1 MNTVYDCGLWRRVR
15 DFLTAPFHS
24 PGTRLVM
31 RLRRRGVKVGRGV
44 VFRDAGSVTIDL
56 TRPSLVE
63 IGDYVDIN
71 VNFTIMTHDFA
82 SGVFLRKYGEL
93 VNSSGAVRLGN
104 NIYIGRDVTILK
116 GVTVGDNCV
125 IGLGSVVMHDV
136 PDNSV
141 VAGCPARVISSLDEY
156 FAKRK
161 SRCVAEAFEYARS
174 IRDRFG
180 RDPRPEDFWEEFP
193 LFVDGGRVDEYP
205 GIPVR
210 RQLGAAYAR
219 YVSSHRARFGGWDD
233 FMARAF
239 AQAGG
244 TAEDRESPPP
254 RLRFGMTA
262 ELCVDE
268 LFAMAGACAA

>member
-1 MNTVYDCGLWRRVR
+1 MKTRYDCGIVRRIK
-15 DFLTAPFHS
+15 DFVAAPFHS
-24 PGTRLVM
+24 PSTRLVA
-31 RLRRRGVKVGRGV
+31 RLRRSGVKVGRGV
-44 VFRDAGSVTIDL
+44 VFRDARSVTIDL

-63 IGDYVDIN
+63 IGDWVDIN

-116 GVTVGDNCV
+116 GVSVGDNCI

-141 VAGCPARVISSLDEY
+141 AAGCPARVISSLDDY
-156 FAKRK
+156 FARRKR
-161 SRCVAEAFEYARS
+161 RCESEAFEYARS

-193 LFVDGGRVDEYP
+193 LFVSGDRVDDFP
-205 GIPVR
+205 GLPIR
-210 RQLGAAYAR
+210 RQLGAAYDGFR
-219 YVSSHRARFGGWDD
+219 RSHRSPFDGFED
-233 FMARAF
+233 FLARAF
-239 AQAGG
+239 SDCG
-244 TAEDRESPPP
+244 EVPPP
-254 RLRFGMTA
+254 SVG
-262 ELCVDE
+262 C
-268 LFAMAGACAA
+268 GSK